1 MSTRTRVALAVLLVA
16 TAAGSYLFFGRQDS
30 NDGEL
35 VLYGNVDVRE
45 VELAFRRE
53 GRLVSMA
60 VDEGRTVRKGE
71 LLAELDPQPY
81 RESLAVA
88 EAELRAA
95 EAELLKLQRGNRS
108 QDIRR
113 AEQAVRQA
121 EAVLQRAE
129 SEFRRQAGLAVE
141 RNTSEQALEAA
152 RTTRDEAAASLA
164 GAQQTLSLQ
173 REGARS
179 EDIAAAEARVAAAE
193 AARAQAATALEDTKL
208 LSPADATVLARVRE
222 PGSMVGS
229 RDPVYT
235 LSLRDPVYVRAYL
248 SEPQLGRVVPGA
260 SVRIRTD
267 SSSKVYQGHVGFI
280 SPRAEFTPK
289 SVETTDLRTDL
300 VYRLRIVV
308 EDDDEGLR
316 QGMPVTVEVDAS
328 PANED

>member
-1 MSTRTRVALAVLLVA
+1 MSTRSKLVVVVLLVA
-16 TAAGSYLFFGRQDS
+16 MAAGSYLFFRQHES

-45 VELAFRRE
+45 VELAFRRDGRLASMSAEE
-53 GRLVSMA
+53 GRA
-60 VDEGRTVRKGE
+60 VRKGE

-95 EAELLKLQRGNRS
+95 EAELLKLERGNRT

-113 AEQAVRQA
+113 AEEAVRQA
-121 EAVLQRAE
+121 EAVFQRTE
-129 SEFRRQAGLAVE
+129 SEFRRQAGLAVN

-152 RTTRDEAAASLA
+152 RTARDEAAAALS
-164 GAQQTLSLQ
+164 GARQTLSLQ

-193 AARAQAATALEDTKL
+193 ATRAQAVTALEDTKL

-229 RDPVYT
+229 RDAVYT
-235 LSLRDPVYVRAYL
+235 LSLRDPVYVRAYV
-248 SEPQLGRVVPGA
+248 SEPQLGRVAPGA

-267 SSSKVYQGHVGFI
+267 SSGKVYQGHVGFI

-308 EDDDEGLR
+308 EDDDEGLL
-316 QGMPVTVEVDAS
+316 QGMPVTVEVDAP
-328 PANED
+328 PAHED

>member
-1 MSTRTRVALAVLLVA
+1 MSTRSSIALVVLLA
-16 TAAGSYLFFGRQDS
+16 AMAAGSYLFFRQHES

-45 VELAFRRE
+45 VELAFRRD
-53 GRLVSMA
+53 GRLASMSA
-60 VDEGRTVRKGE
+60 DEGQAVREGE

-95 EAELLKLQRGNRS
+95 EAELLKLERGNRT

-121 EAVLQRAE
+121 EAVLQRTE
-129 SEFRRQAGLAVE
+129 SEFRRQAGLAVN

-152 RTTRDEAAASLA
+152 RTARDEAAAALS
-164 GAQQTLSLQ
+164 GARQALSLQ
-173 REGARS
+173 RAGARS

-193 AARAQAATALEDTKL
+193 AMRAQAVTALEDTKL

-235 LSLRDPVYVRAYL
+235 LSLRDPIYVRAYV
-248 SEPQLGRVVPGA
+248 SEPQLGRVAPGA

-267 SSSKVYQGHVGFI
+267 SSGKVYQGHIGFI

-308 EDDDEGLR
+308 EDDDEGLL
-316 QGMPVTVEVDAS
+316 QGMPVTVEVDAP
-328 PANED
+328 PAHED